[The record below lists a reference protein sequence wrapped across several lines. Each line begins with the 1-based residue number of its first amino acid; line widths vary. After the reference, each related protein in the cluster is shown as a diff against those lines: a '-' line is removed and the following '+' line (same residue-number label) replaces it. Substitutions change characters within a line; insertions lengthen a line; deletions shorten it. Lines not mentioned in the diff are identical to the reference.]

1 MLTITKASE
10 VCSAGVSLYGV
21 SDWTTFLD
29 QSQRKLWNVRLIAK
43 LGEPTE
49 NTELYDRSAA
59 IRFVDQVTSPLLIL
73 QGQDD
78 DGVVPEQGTSLYEAL
93 TDAGKDVDYVAYIG
107 EGHGFRHIGS
117 VRDLYWRVE
126 EFFQRHLIGGR

>member
-1 MLTITKASE
+1 MEREVGVDPDRIGCWGGSYGGYMTMLTITKASE

-59 IRFVDQVTSPLLIL
+59 IRFVDPVSYTHLTLPTILL
-73 QGQDD
+73 
-78 DGVVPEQGTSLYEAL
+78 V
-93 TDAGKDVDYVAYIG
+93 
-107 EGHGFRHIGS
+107 
-117 VRDLYWRVE
+117 
-126 EFFQRHLIGGR
+126 